1 MGGTGILPFFDLID
15 FLLKKSYFEFFKE
28 IESDEDQFE
37 GILDQFKMQM
47 FGAFNSKEDLV
58 EIEMFQALNQINK

>member
-1 MGGTGILPFFDLID
+1 VGGTGILPFFDLID

-58 EIEMFQALNQINK
+58 EIEMFQALNLINK